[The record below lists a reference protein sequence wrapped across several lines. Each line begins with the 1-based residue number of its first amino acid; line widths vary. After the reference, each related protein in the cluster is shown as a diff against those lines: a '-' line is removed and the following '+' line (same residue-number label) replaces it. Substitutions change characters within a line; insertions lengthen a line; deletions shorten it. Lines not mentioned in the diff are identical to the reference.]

1 MGPIES
7 DHTGSGEPRS
17 GDIRS
22 CDNGDASLT
31 QHTKQR
37 CSLTKSINIDSIV
50 VILQKT
56 IFNPSVMWLPP
67 ACMLAGNIS
76 SKSLIF
82 ILAVFYYGVLLIM
95 PYLYRFN
102 NTIAYGPP
110 RSFDPAQ
117 EVVVIA
123 GGASGIG
130 SAIARKY
137 ISRGVKVALLDIQD
151 FPPDLTSILGKNARV
166 YRCDATDL
174 SQIEKTA
181 KEIEHD
187 VCRVELFGVHN
198 TETDG
203 AIYSLEAQ
211 LSLSTLSPQPSILTS
226 CWSPHLKLS
235 ERRLMPTS

>member
-211 LSLSTLSPQPSILTS
+211 LSL
-226 CWSPHLKLS
+226 
-235 ERRLMPTS
+235 